1 MKQKYTWYE
10 WDDGIQDPDP
20 GYDEPDYPDEDE
32 EEDDGE
38 L

>member
-10 WDDGIQDPDP
+10 WDDGIQDPE
-20 GYDEPDYPDEDE
+20 YEDEPDYPDEDE

-38 L
+38 F